1 MIALWL
7 RGLLRRRAGRLSAT
21 AGGIALAVALIAAL
35 GSFLA
40 SSQATMTARALR
52 SVAVAWQVEVQP
64 GGDPNIVQNSLQA
77 LPGTAAV
84 RMVHLARTSGMAA
97 TTSGT
102 TQTTGPGVVLGL
114 PPGYAAAFPEQV
126 RQLSGSPDG
135 VLIAQQTASNL
146 HVGPGDQVSVGF
158 DGAGSRPVT
167 VAGVV
172 DLPQA
177 DSLFQ
182 KVGAPAQTQPSAPPD
197 NVLLLPES
205 VFADVVKGPA
215 VTQFHVAR
223 SAPASPDPATAYQA
237 EVAAAHNF
245 EAQVSGAA
253 LVGNNVGAALDAA
266 RSDAAYAQMLFLF
279 LGLPGVILA
288 ALLTSALVEA
298 GSDRRRA
305 EQALLR
311 TRGHTPRTVVGI
323 AVTEAA
329 FVAALGGAA
338 GLVLAAVAGRLA
350 FGAAPEGQS
359 TSAAV
364 WWSVIAFAAGL
375 LITVLT
381 VLVPAV
387 VGLRARTVSQA
398 RKVIGTQRSPWWA
411 KAGLD
416 VLLLVAALVVFWA
429 SGSNDYSLVLAPEG
443 VPTISVSYW
452 AFLGPALLWL
462 GAAALLWR
470 ITTLALKHGRRP
482 LRRLLLPLSG
492 RLAQPGAAGF
502 ARQRRPLARAIVL
515 LALALSFAA
524 STAVFNS
531 TYEQQAEADAQLTNG
546 ADVTVTEPP
555 AAQVPPA
562 AASQLQNVEGVRYV
576 EPIQHRFAYVG
587 SDLQDLYGIRPDSI
601 RQVTALQDAYF
612 QGGSAAGL
620 MDTLARRPDAILVSA
635 ETVKDFQLM
644 PGDPINLR
652 VQDART
658 KSLRTVPFHYAG
670 IVKEFPT
677 APKDSF
683 FVANAA
689 YLAQAT
695 GADAVGAFLVDTGG
709 TNQPAVADKLRAR
722 LGTAAT
728 VTDLTETR
736 AHVGSSLTS
745 VNLHGLTR
753 LELTFAVLIAAGAG
767 GIVLAVGL
775 AERRRS
781 LAIMSVLGARRRHLR
796 GLVLGEGIVVLLG
809 GLIGAALI
817 AWGLSL
823 MLVKVLTGVFD
834 PPPDVIAVPWPY
846 LAATVAAVAAALV
859 VAALT
864 SARASTRPAV
874 EELRDL

>member
-1 MIALWL
+1 MILLWL
-7 RGLLRRRAGRLSAT
+7 GGLLRRRSGRLFAT
-21 AGGIALAVALIAAL
+21 AGGIALAVALVAAL

-40 SSQATMTARALR
+40 ASQATMTARALR

-64 GGDPNIVQNSLQA
+64 GGDPDIVQNALQG
-77 LPGTAAV
+77 LPGTGAV
-84 RMVHLARTSGMAA
+84 RTVHVTRTSALLA
-97 TTSGT
+97 TTGGT

-114 PPGYAAAFPEQV
+114 PPGYAAAFPEQI

-146 HVGPGDQVSVGF
+146 HVHPGDRVVVG
-158 DGAGSRPVT
+158 GSAKPVT
-167 VAGVV
+167 IAGVV

-177 DSLFQ
+177 DTLFQ
-182 KVGAPAQTQPSAPPD
+182 KVGAPPQTQPSAPPD

-205 VFADVVKGPA
+205 VFADVITGNV

-223 SAPASPDPATAYQA
+223 DAPASQDPATAY
-237 EVAAAHNF
+237 ETEIAAAHNF

-266 RSDAAYAQMLFLF
+266 RGDAAYAQLLFLF
-279 LGLPGVILA
+279 LGLPGVVLA

-311 TRGHTPRTVVGI
+311 TRGHTSRAVAGI

-329 FVAALGGAA
+329 FVAALGGGA
-338 GLVLAAVAGRLA
+338 GLVIAAVTGRLA
-350 FGAAPEGQS
+350 FGPAPEGR
-359 TSAAV
+359 SATAWWYGIAV
-364 WWSVIAFAAGL
+364 ASGLVIT
-375 LITVLT
+375 TVT
-381 VLVPAV
+381 VLVPAIT
-387 VGLRARTVSQA
+387 GLRGRTVTQT
-398 RKVIGTQRSPWWA
+398 RQVIGTRRSPWWS

-429 SGSNDYSLVLAPEG
+429 SSGNGYSLVLAPEG
-443 VPTISVSYW
+443 VPAISVSYW

-462 GAAALLWR
+462 GAAAVLWR
-470 ITTLALKHGRRP
+470 LTTLGLKHGRVP
-482 LRRLLLPLSG
+482 LRSMLRPLSG
-492 RLAQPGAAGF
+492 RLARPGAAAL
-502 ARQRRPLARAIVL
+502 ARQSRPVARAIVL

-524 STAVFNS
+524 STAVFDS

-555 AAQVPPA
+555 AAEVTPA
-562 AASQLQNVEGVRYV
+562 AGTQLQNVAGVRHV
-576 EPIQHRFAYVG
+576 EPVQHRFAYVG
-587 SDLQDLYGIRPDSI
+587 ADLQDLYGIRPDSI
-601 RQVTALQDAYF
+601 RQVTALRDAYF
-612 QGGSAAGL
+612 QGGTAAEL
-620 MDTLARRPDAILVSA
+620 MATLAHRPDAILVSA
-635 ETVKDFQLM
+635 ETVKDFQLS
-644 PGDPINLR
+644 PGDLINLR
-652 VQDART
+652 VQDSRT
-658 KSLRTVPFHYAG
+658 KALRTVPFHYSG

-695 GADAVGAFLVDTGG
+695 GSGAVGAFLVDTGG
-709 TNQPAVADKLRAR
+709 SNQPDVAGKLRAQ

-728 VTDLTETR
+728 VTDITETR

-781 LAIMSVLGARRRHLR
+781 LAIMAVLGARRRQLR
-796 GLVLGEGIVVLLG
+796 GLVLGEGLVVIAG
-809 GLIGAALI
+809 GLIGGGLI
-817 AWGLSL
+817 AWGLSR

-834 PPPDVIAVPWPY
+834 PPPDTIAVPWTY
-846 LAATVAAVAAALV
+846 LAVTVAAVAVALV
-859 VAALT
+859 VAALAG
-864 SARASTRPAV
+864 ARASTRPAV
-874 EELRDL
+874 EELREL